1 MVKNNWNSRTKQEL
15 IIEVWEYL
23 DCESVGSREL
33 EQIQK
38 ALREHFGEGAS
49 SSSSPAS
56 IARTVA
62 DEGAVLR
69 HPEVFECDRRWR
81 EDDLKKWALL
91 GTLDFSDLSSAFAA
105 VVELE
110 ERRLQ
115 LHGDSEAEG
124 LKNLRQVVAAIRKDL
139 LLKARSKI
147 LDDRERAQLKEVSH
161 WLTVWLQSPELF
173 SDWLDLRRRSPEFRR
188 RFETD

>member
-1 MVKNNWNSRTKQEL
+1 MVKSNWNSRTKPDL

-38 ALREHFGEGAS
+38 ALQEQFGEGAS
-49 SSSSPAS
+49 DSPAS

-62 DEGAVLR
+62 NEGARLR

-81 EDDLKKWALL
+81 EEDLKKWALL
-91 GTLDFSDLSSAFAA
+91 GTLDFSNLSSAFASA
-105 VVELE
+105 VKLE
-110 ERRLQ
+110 EKRLQ
-115 LHGDSEAEG
+115 LQVVSDDAA
-124 LKNLRQVVAAIRKDL
+124 LKNLREVVASIRKDL

-147 LDDRERAQLKEVSH
+147 IGETQKAQLKEVSH

-173 SDWLDLRRRSPEFRR
+173 SDWLDLRRRSPEFRK
-188 RFETD
+188 RFETY